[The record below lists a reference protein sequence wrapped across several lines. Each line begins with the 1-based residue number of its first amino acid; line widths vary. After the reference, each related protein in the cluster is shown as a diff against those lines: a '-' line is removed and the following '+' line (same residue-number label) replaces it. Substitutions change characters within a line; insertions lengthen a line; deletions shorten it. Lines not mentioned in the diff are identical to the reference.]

1 MAATSDK
8 IRVIVVDDTAET
20 RETIR
25 KLLQFENDIDVVGMG
40 RNGREGVQLAREMR
54 PNVVLMDINMPDMD
68 GIAATRAIVKDVPT
82 AQIVIVS
89 VQQDT
94 DYLRQAMLA
103 GARDFLSKPPSADEL
118 INTIR
123 RLGLASKEQELATVR
138 VPVTPG
144 AVNGSAPTA
153 LGKILVCYS
162 PKGGSGK
169 TTLAVNLAVALQ
181 GEDRKVCVVDAN
193 TQFGDIGVFF
203 NLKGKTSLVTAV
215 QQVDEVDE
223 TAVTSWVAAHSSG
236 VKVLLG
242 SQSPEDS
249 ELITAAP
256 LKRLLLELR
265 HHFTYVVVDVASI
278 LRDLELGMM
287 DAADRVLVV
296 AAPDIPTLANVK
308 KYFDLC
314 EKLEYSKD
322 KPVLVVNKMDKR
334 WGITPQSIED
344 SLKHPVYCQIPYED
358 RVATQAI
365 NAGVPFVMGDRK
377 AAPSAAVIELATKLR
392 ADFAPK
398 DPTGKPAEK
407 RKSIFSR

>member
-138 VPVTPG
+138 G
-144 AVNGSAPTA
+144 R
-153 LGKILVCYS
+153 LGL
-162 PKGGSGK
+162 P
-169 TTLAVNLAVALQ
+169 
-181 GEDRKVCVVDAN
+181 
-193 TQFGDIGVFF
+193 
-203 NLKGKTSLVTAV
+203 
-215 QQVDEVDE
+215 DE
-223 TAVTSWVAAHSSG
+223 
-236 VKVLLG
+236 
-242 SQSPEDS
+242 
-249 ELITAAP
+249 
-256 LKRLLLELR
+256 
-265 HHFTYVVVDVASI
+265 
-278 LRDLELGMM
+278 RDLHF
-287 DAADRVLVV
+287 R
-296 AAPDIPTLANVK
+296 
-308 KYFDLC
+308 
-314 EKLEYSKD
+314 
-322 KPVLVVNKMDKR
+322 
-334 WGITPQSIED
+334 
-344 SLKHPVYCQIPYED
+344 
-358 RVATQAI
+358 
-365 NAGVPFVMGDRK
+365 
-377 AAPSAAVIELATKLR
+377 
-392 ADFAPK
+392 
-398 DPTGKPAEK
+398 AEK
-407 RKSIFSR
+407 RLSAYAREARLAGRIVV

>member
-1 MAATSDK
+1 MSATTDK
-8 IRVIVVDDTAET
+8 IRVVVVDDTAET

-25 KLLQFENDIDVVGMG
+25 KLLQFESDIDVVGMA
-40 RNGREGVQLAREMR
+40 RNGREGLQLAREMR

-82 AQIVIVS
+82 IQIVIVS

-123 RLGLASKEQELATVR
+123 RLGQASKEQELATVR

-144 AVNGSAPTA
+144 ASHGPTPGA
-153 LGKILVCYS
+153 LGKLLVCYS

-193 TQFGDIGVFF
+193 TQFGDVGVFF
-203 NLKGKTSLVTAV
+203 NLKSKTSLVNAV
-215 QQVDEVDE
+215 QQVDEIDE
-223 TAVTSWVAAHSSG
+223 TAVSSWMAAHASG

-278 LRDLELGMM
+278 LRDLELAMM
-287 DAADRVLVV
+287 DAADRVIVV

-334 WGITPQSIED
+334 WGITAQSIED
-344 SLKHPVYCQIPYED
+344 SLKHPVYAQVPYDD

-377 AAPSAAVIELATKLR
+377 APPTAAVVDLATRLR

-398 DPTGKPAEK
+398 EPAGKSPEK

>member
-68 GIAATRAIVKDVPT
+68 GIAATRAIVKEVPT

-123 RLGLASKEQELATVR
+123 RLGQASKEQELATVR

-144 AVNGSAPTA
+144 ATNGASPAT

-162 PKGGSGK
+162 PKGGAGK

-203 NLKGKTSLVTAV
+203 NLKGKTSLVNAV
-215 QQVDEVDE
+215 QQVDEIDE
-223 TAVTSWVAAHSSG
+223 TAVASWMAAHASG

-249 ELITAAP
+249 ELITATP

-265 HHFTYVVVDVASI
+265 HHFTYVIVDVASI
-278 LRDLELGMM
+278 LRDLELAMM

-314 EKLEYSKD
+314 EKLEYPKD

-334 WGITPQSIED
+334 WGITAQSIED
-344 SLKHPVYCQIPYED
+344 SLKHPVYAQLAYDD
-358 RVATQAI
+358 RIATQAI
-365 NAGVPFVMGDRK
+365 NTGVPFVMGDRK
-377 AAPSAAVIELATKLR
+377 ATVSASVIELAGKLR

-398 DPTGKPAEK
+398 DPAGKTPEK